1 MNTKYTRQ
9 QYINKECTHEQ
20 YYSQFVDT
28 GILQT
33 VKTLSMKSLV
43 EGKDEHFN
51 NIPLQTWDRMA
62 ALVPLHIGKKL
73 RELGDGISLAGAVC
87 ILKEAARQLVEK
99 KLAC

>member
-1 MNTKYTRQ
+1 
-9 QYINKECTHEQ
+9 
-20 YYSQFVDT
+20 
-28 GILQT
+28 
-33 VKTLSMKSLV
+33 
-43 EGKDEHFN
+43 
-51 NIPLQTWDRMA
+51 MA